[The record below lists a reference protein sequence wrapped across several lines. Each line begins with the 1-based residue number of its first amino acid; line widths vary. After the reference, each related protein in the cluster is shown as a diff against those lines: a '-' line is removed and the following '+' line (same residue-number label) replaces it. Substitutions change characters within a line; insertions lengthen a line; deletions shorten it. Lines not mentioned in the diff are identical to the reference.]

1 MVANADML
9 AEVPIFAL
17 LDEGERA
24 ALAERIEVE
33 KHAKG
38 SLVFRAGDPGD
49 RLYVVRSGTVE
60 LFFKND
66 TGDRVVLETAT
77 AGDFFG
83 EMSLLD
89 GGPRMA
95 SAEVLE
101 DLEAVVVDRG
111 DLDHL
116 FRVRPEAAMDMLTA
130 TGKRLRET
138 TRLLRHSASRNANR
152 EEQDNRSWVMIAAD
166 WISAFSSL
174 VPLHSHRAL
183 HDLDRQRSPTVGLF
197 VRWVRSVPFGLLT
210 MAVSLE
216 AIILSVFVLLAEPS
230 EQARPRSQRRR
241 VRGQPQ
247 GRARGGAPPRDA
259 RRHERG
265 PRGAAHQRSTE
276 RRGLGRQG
284 AVASASSDRKDG
296 TVSPAVTRRSGG
308 STNPL
313 IFCGDRGSTE
323 PQPRSNLRAVI
334 AQPLSLDRDLH
345 HHRRLRRATE
355 KKPSGGA
362 ATDAVSTSSS
372 ALVTLT
378 VTVEGTGGVR
388 SEPAGIECPGQCS
401 ADFPAGTHVKLVA
414 APAEGWKLDAWSGGC
429 SGAAACEVD
438 LGTGLSVASKLAL
451 IRSALG
457 PVVRRGRLP

>member
-166 WISAFSSL
+166 WISAFSGSL
-174 VPLHSHRAL
+174 TFLFIHIVLFTIWIALNVHPLSGSSFGGF
-183 HDLDRQRSPTVGLF
+183 DPF
-197 VRWVRSVPFGLLT
+197 PFGLLT

-216 AIILSVFVLLAEPS
+216 AIILSVFVLLSQNRQAE
-230 EQARPRSQRRR
+230 RDR
-241 VRGQPQ
+241 VRNDVEYEVNLKAELEVAHLHVMLDDMNAALA
-247 GRARGGAPPRDA
+247 ARLTKIERNVAVLADKAP
-259 RRHERG
+259 
-265 PRGAAHQRSTE
+265 S
-276 RRGLGRQG
+276 
-284 AVASASSDRKDG
+284 ASASSDRKDG
-296 TVSPAVTRRSGG
+296 A
-308 STNPL
+308 
-313 IFCGDRGSTE
+313 
-323 PQPRSNLRAVI
+323 
-334 AQPLSLDRDLH
+334 
-345 HHRRLRRATE
+345 
-355 KKPSGGA
+355 
-362 ATDAVSTSSS
+362 
-372 ALVTLT
+372 
-378 VTVEGTGGVR
+378 
-388 SEPAGIECPGQCS
+388 
-401 ADFPAGTHVKLVA
+401 
-414 APAEGWKLDAWSGGC
+414 
-429 SGAAACEVD
+429 
-438 LGTGLSVASKLAL
+438 SVA
-451 IRSALG
+451 G
-457 PVVRRGRLP
+457 E